1 MIQAISVRW
10 QLPSYTLIKCSQP
23 VAWHLACCVH
33 SVLPHGQGYREGFA
47 GVSDFDDD
55 SADESPPASA
65 APDQA
70 TAPAAHKDGDRA
82 ARQDAMNRVDA
93 KGKDVSD
100 RDETF
105 PGSQEAAGGTVSN
118 ERGRQELHHSDTA
131 KQKQCP
137 AGLHEQDGRQ
147 EMPVVRS
154 ESSKEVG

>member
-1 MIQAISVRW
+1 MNQAISVRW
-10 QLPSYTLIKCSQP
+10 QLSSYTLIKCSQP
-23 VAWHLACCVH
+23 VAWHLASCVH

-47 GVSDFDDD
+47 GVSDSDDD
-55 SADESPPASA
+55 SADESSA

-70 TAPAAHKDGDRA
+70 TAPATHKDGDRA

-93 KGKDVSD
+93 KGKDASD
-100 RDETF
+100 RDGT
-105 PGSQEAAGGTVSN
+105 PLGSQEAAGGTVSD
-118 ERGRQELHHSDTA
+118 ERGRQDFHESDTA

-147 EMPVVRS
+147 EMPAVRS